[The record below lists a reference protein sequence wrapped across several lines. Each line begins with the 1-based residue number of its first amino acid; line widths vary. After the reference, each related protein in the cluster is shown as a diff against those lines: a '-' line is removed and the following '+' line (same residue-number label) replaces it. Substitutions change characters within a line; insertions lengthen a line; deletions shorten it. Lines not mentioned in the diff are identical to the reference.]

1 VREWITDNLEVD
13 GATVAADR
21 SFFEYGMTSL
31 TGLKLSAQLGEWLG
45 RPMEDVLVWNHGTV
59 DALVKYAAES
69 PKIEIQAKKDE
80 IDDLADD
87 EVARLL
93 AAELGVDEA

>member
-1 VREWITDNLEVD
+1 M
-13 GATVAADR
+13 
-21 SFFEYGMTSL
+21 S
-31 TGLKLSAQLGEWLG
+31 
-45 RPMEDVLVWNHGTV
+45 PVWNHGTV